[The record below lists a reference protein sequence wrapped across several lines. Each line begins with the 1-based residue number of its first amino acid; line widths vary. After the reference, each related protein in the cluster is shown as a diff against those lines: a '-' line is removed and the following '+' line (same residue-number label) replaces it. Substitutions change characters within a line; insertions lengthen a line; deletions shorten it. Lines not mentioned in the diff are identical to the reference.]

1 MGSLPKYVLRM
12 IKGGIIRYL
21 SHQETSTAIERTLR
35 RAKLPLS
42 FTKGY
47 HPHIKLSYLPAVLTG
62 VATAA
67 IYMTI
72 ETESPVTDITERIS
86 KAAPFGISLLKVWEV
101 DEKFDL
107 RSVADSYQYFL
118 FLPKNCFDPSRFSEA
133 TEITKQTKKSRKIF
147 LAKETYQHLS
157 VSALRNYF
165 MVKYFQPMDKS
176 LSYQHLIKIMSKEK
190 SLSEKGIYVFV
201 LEAYK
206 DGVPTSN
213 ILDYI
218 GGKKH
223 VRSQ

>member
-1 MGSLPKYVLRM
+1 MV
-12 IKGGIIRYL
+12 KGGIIRYL

-62 VATAA
+62 VASAA
-67 IYMTI
+67 IYLTI
-72 ETESPVTDITERIS
+72 ETETSVPDIAERIS
-86 KAAPFGISLLKVWEV
+86 KAAPFGISLFEVWEV

-118 FLPKNCFDPSRFSEA
+118 FLPKKRFDPSRFSEDI
-133 TEITKQTKKSRKIF
+133 EITKQTKKSQKIF
-147 LAKETYQHLS
+147 SVKETYQNLS
-157 VSALRNYF
+157 VTALRNYF
-165 MVKYFQPMDKS
+165 MVKYFQPTDKS
-176 LSYQHLIKIMSKEK
+176 LSYQHLVRIMSKENC
-190 SLSEKGIYVFV
+190 LSEKGIYVFV
-201 LEAYK
+201 LDAYK
-206 DGVPTSN
+206 DDVPTSN
-213 ILDYI
+213 ILNYI